1 MALLSTLNSSF
12 AYNAITIGQSCDDGW
27 LPAVFGKKN
36 KKDARVWILT
46 FMYIMGMIP
55 ILAGLSITVIT
66 NMVQLFTSC
75 FAILNFIA
83 YMKMPK
89 LYPEAWK
96 KSRFHISNGLYYAI
110 CIISLVLSLVIL
122 WKSLLS
128 MTPVVTMLNVV
139 MVVLFAI
146 IGYVVGKSANVTIH
160 TSLWA
165 ETGENMA

>member
-1 MALLSTLNSSF
+1 MRKRPSRKRYSESLLSTLNSSF

-55 ILAGLSITVIT
+55 IFAGLSITVIT

-96 KSRFHISNGLYYAI
+96 KSRFHISI
-110 CIISLVLSLVIL
+110 REKIS
-122 WKSLLS
+122 
-128 MTPVVTMLNVV
+128 
-139 MVVLFAI
+139 
-146 IGYVVGKSANVTIH
+146 YH
-160 TSLWA
+160 TNIPRSR
-165 ETGENMA
+165 